1 MLATTSMLAQMA
13 TRGQH
18 MDWGDSGWSWGML
31 IVMIVLAVMV
41 VGAVVW
47 AVVYASKAS
56 SRNAPSVA
64 PGAGTV
70 APSPTPREVLD
81 LRYARGE
88 IDTADYEE
96 RRAKLD

>member
-1 MLATTSMLAQMA
+1 MVATRSMLAQMT

-18 MDWGDSGWSWGML
+18 MEWGDSGRSWGMV
-31 IVMIVLAVMV
+31 IVMIVLAVV
-41 VGAVVW
+41 LVGAVVW

-56 SRNAPSVA
+56 SRNAPAAA
-64 PGAGTV
+64 PGAGPV
-70 APSPTPREVLD
+70 ASSPTPREVLD
-81 LRYARGE
+81 LRYAQGE